1 MGRASPELPTPRFR
15 GFWPFPSRDNK
26 AAQTGAVNHAFA
38 GSVDSFSVKV
48 ARLSVGA
55 EAPLGDLVDLNKQ
68 LAKTQE
74 TISLKASRK
83 ASDRTNNL
91 SNLWAELSENK
102 AAPKRIDKNR
112 RVLQSLDSTKNHA
125 LAYVTSV
132 QRALQTARKQMV
144 ELRWRVSIPEPVS
157 EATPTAVHIN
167 RLKDGLENLQ
177 EIRTREVERRK
188 RVIADP
194 FAEA

>member
-1 MGRASPELPTPRFR
+1 MERASPELPTPRIR
-15 GFWPFPSRDNK
+15 GFWPFRDNK
-26 AAQTGAVNHAFA
+26 AAQTGAVNHVFA

-68 LAKTQE
+68 LAKIQE

-112 RVLQSLDSTKNHA
+112 RVLQILDSTKNHA

-144 ELRWRVSIPEPVS
+144 EPRWRVSIPEPVS
-157 EATPTAVHIN
+157 EATPTAVHLN
-167 RLKDGLENLQ
+167 RLRDGLENLQ
-177 EIRTREVERRK
+177 EIRTREVERRE
-188 RVIADP
+188 RVIADM